1 MADWARG
8 ERPVELSTSAQEFDR
23 RFRDALADDLDVP
36 AALVVL
42 EEARGSSTV
51 PDAEKYALLASWD
64 KVLGLDLE
72 RLAEEGWEPGEEIV
86 ALIRERD
93 EARRARDF
101 ARADAIRDRL
111 AGMGLEVMDSPEG
124 TKVRP
129 KLD

>member
-1 MADWARG
+1 
-8 ERPVELSTSAQEFDR
+8 
-23 RFRDALADDLDVP
+23 
-36 AALVVL
+36 VL
-42 EEARGSSTV
+42 EEARVSSAV
-51 PDAEKYALLASWD
+51 PDERKYALLASWD

-93 EARRARDF
+93 EARRAKDF